1 MAELQVQYIDP
12 QELKPFADNP
22 RQHSERNIQDIQRSI
37 KKFGFTNPILV
48 RQEDNMVVAGHGRLQ
63 SAQELGLDEVPV
75 IYLDFSEND
84 AKLYAITDNRTAET
98 SEWDLVAL
106 DELVQ
111 SLELGEGELPDT
123 GFYADELEEILAEI
137 DSSSI
142 SQGEEQAEVAR
153 QTLSQRFLVPPFS
166 VLDARQGYWQE
177 RKRAWL
183 ALGIESEL
191 GRGSTPS
198 TSARAEDPSYR
209 EIKGRLLAVPS
220 GSLKPAADYSDGQRG
235 DGRGRLLAVP
245 SGSLKPLDRASATK
259 SQGVKGALAGDE
271 RASTG
276 TSIFDPVLCE
286 LAYRWFCPPGGSVL
300 DPFAG
305 GSVRG
310 IVAAKLGR
318 RYVGVDL
325 SGRQLEANRQQ
336 AETILNG
343 QATVERVVT
352 DPQELTPVQTVEMPE
367 LGPIK
372 VKREDLFDFA
382 GVRGSKARA
391 GRAIALQAKGLT
403 AGASRHSTMLGR
415 VARLAEAVEIPARI
429 HVANSK
435 SLTPD
440 QQEAIAHGAEMV
452 PGKANYLKTL
462 VASSRQDAEARGWTH
477 LELGLESDTYTEVNR
492 GQAANIPADTQRVVV
507 CVGSGTGLSTVLHGL
522 DDAGLGSVPVLGV
535 RVGME
540 GAEKLLDRR
549 GPANWHDRVTFVE
562 SSLDYASQAPVRHL
576 GQIELDWYYEAKCL
590 PFLQPGDLFYILA
603 KRTEEQEP
611 SGELRPEWI
620 QGDSRQALP
629 PGEFDFVFSCP
640 PYFDL
645 EVYSEEEGDISNMDY
660 PDFLTA
666 YRDIISQSCQRLKD
680 NRLACFVVGE
690 VRDKK
695 GNYHNLIGDTIQ
707 AFLEAGLA
715 YYNEAILVTSLGSLP
730 IRAARMFS
738 AGRKLGKTHQ
748 NVLVFLKGDAKQAV
762 EALGE
767 VALDE
772 SIFNQP

>member
-22 RQHSERNIQDIQRSI
+22 RHHSERNIQDIQRSI

-48 RQEDNMVVAGHGRLQ
+48 RQEDNMVVAGHGRLE
-63 SAQELGLDEVPV
+63 SAQELGLEEVPV

-111 SLELGEGELPDT
+111 SLEMDEDELPDT
-123 GFYADELEEILAEI
+123 GFYAEELEEILAEM
-137 DSSSI
+137 DSTSA

-191 GRGSTPS
+191 GRGSPPS

-209 EIKGRLLAVPS
+209 EIKGRLLAVP
-220 GSLKPAADYSDGQRG
+220 P
-235 DGRGRLLAVP
+235 
-245 SGSLKPLDRASATK
+245 GSLKPLDRAFTF
-259 SQGVKGALAGDE
+259 SQVSLNAAAGDE

-325 SGRQLEANRQQ
+325 SGPQLEANRQQ
-336 AETILNG
+336 AET
-343 QATVERVVT
+343 
-352 DPQELTPVQTVEMPE
+352 
-367 LGPIK
+367 
-372 VKREDLFDFA
+372 
-382 GVRGSKARA
+382 
-391 GRAIALQAKGLT
+391 
-403 AGASRHSTMLGR
+403 ML
-415 VARLAEAVEIPARI
+415 
-429 HVANSK
+429 
-435 SLTPD
+435 D
-440 QQEAIAHGAEMV
+440 
-452 PGKANYLKTL
+452 
-462 VASSRQDAEARGWTH
+462 
-477 LELGLESDTYTEVNR
+477 
-492 GQAANIPADTQRVVV
+492 
-507 CVGSGTGLSTVLHGL
+507 
-522 DDAGLGSVPVLGV
+522 
-535 RVGME
+535 
-540 GAEKLLDRR
+540 
-549 GPANWHDRVTFVE
+549 
-562 SSLDYASQAPVRHL
+562 
-576 GQIELDWYYEAKCL
+576 
-590 PFLQPGDLFYILA
+590 
-603 KRTEEQEP
+603 
-611 SGELRPEWI
+611 ELRPEWI

-645 EVYSEEEGDISNMDY
+645 EVYSEEEADISNMDY

-707 AFLEAGLA
+707 AFLEAGLT

-772 SIFNQP
+772 SIFNQS

>member
-1 MAELQVQYIDP
+1 
-12 QELKPFADNP
+12 
-22 RQHSERNIQDIQRSI
+22 
-37 KKFGFTNPILV
+37 
-48 RQEDNMVVAGHGRLQ
+48 MVVAGHGRLE

-111 SLELGEGELPDT
+111 SLELDEDELPDT
-123 GFYADELEEILAEI
+123 GFYADELEEILAEM
-137 DSSSI
+137 DSSSA

-177 RKRAWL
+177 RRRAWL
-183 ALGIESEL
+183 ALGIQSEL
-191 GRGSTPS
+191 GRGVDLLKFSDL
-198 TSARAEDPSYR
+198 AKEA
-209 EIKGRLLAVPS
+209 GGARLLMAPTT
-220 GSLKPAADYSDGQRG
+220 GNTAAQAKDLADRY
-235 DGRGRLLAVP
+235 GR
-245 SGSLKPLDRASATK
+245 DE
-259 SQGVKGALAGDE
+259 QALAHGGLGIYS
-271 RASTG
+271 AS

-325 SGRQLEANRQQ
+325 SGPQLEANRQQ

-462 VASSRQDAEARGWTH
+462 VASSRLDAEARGWTH

-535 RVGME
+535 RIGME

-549 GPANWHDRVTFVE
+549 GPANWRDRVTFVE

-695 GNYHNLIGDTIQ
+695 GNYHNLISDTIQ
-707 AFLEAGLA
+707 AFLEAGLT

-772 SIFNQP
+772 SIFNQSEPLPETASAADGQQLLTV

>member
-1 MAELQVQYIDP
+1 M
-12 QELKPFADNP
+12 
-22 RQHSERNIQDIQRSI
+22 
-37 KKFGFTNPILV
+37 
-48 RQEDNMVVAGHGRLQ
+48 
-63 SAQELGLDEVPV
+63 
-75 IYLDFSEND
+75 
-84 AKLYAITDNRTAET
+84 
-98 SEWDLVAL
+98 
-106 DELVQ
+106 
-111 SLELGEGELPDT
+111 
-123 GFYADELEEILAEI
+123 
-137 DSSSI
+137 
-142 SQGEEQAEVAR
+142 
-153 QTLSQRFLVPPFS
+153 
-166 VLDARQGYWQE
+166 
-177 RKRAWL
+177 

-191 GRGSTPS
+191 GRGAALTWGDSDEITTPGLNHYRDLNK
-198 TSARAEDPSYR
+198 ARSN
-209 EIKGRLLAVPS
+209 GRAFTFSQV
-220 GSLKPAADYSDGQRG
+220 SLNAA
-235 DGRGRLLAVP
+235 
-245 SGSLKPLDRASATK
+245 
-259 SQGVKGALAGDE
+259 AGDE

-325 SGRQLEANRQQ
+325 SGPQLEANRQQ

-391 GRAIALQAKGLT
+391 GRAVALQANGLT

-415 VARLAEAVEIPARI
+415 GARLAEAVEIPARI

-462 VASSRQDAEARGWTH
+462 VASSRLDAEARGWTH

-549 GPANWHDRVTFVE
+549 GPANWRDRVTFVE

-645 EVYSEEEGDISNMDY
+645 ELYSEEEGDISNMDY

-695 GNYHNLIGDTIQ
+695 GNYHNLISDTIQ
-707 AFLEAGLA
+707 AFLEAGLT

-767 VALDE
+767 VTLDE
-772 SIFNQP
+772 SIFNQSEPLPETASAADGQQLLTV

>member
-111 SLELGEGELPDT
+111 SLEMDEDELPDT

-137 DSSSI
+137 DSTSAP
-142 SQGEEQAEVAR
+142 QGEEQAEVAR
-153 QTLSQRFLVPPFS
+153 QTLAQRFLVPPFS

-183 ALGIESEL
+183 ALGIQSEL
-191 GRGSTPS
+191 GRGVDLLKFSDL
-198 TSARAEDPSYR
+198 AKEA
-209 EIKGRLLAVPS
+209 GGARLLMAPTT
-220 GSLKPAADYSDGQRG
+220 GNTAAQAKDLADRY
-235 DGRGRLLAVP
+235 GR
-245 SGSLKPLDRASATK
+245 DE
-259 SQGVKGALAGDE
+259 QALAHGGLGIYS
-271 RASTG
+271 AS

-325 SGRQLEANRQQ
+325 SGPQLEANRQQ
-336 AETILNG
+336 AET
-343 QATVERVVT
+343 
-352 DPQELTPVQTVEMPE
+352 
-367 LGPIK
+367 
-372 VKREDLFDFA
+372 
-382 GVRGSKARA
+382 
-391 GRAIALQAKGLT
+391 
-403 AGASRHSTMLGR
+403 ML
-415 VARLAEAVEIPARI
+415 
-429 HVANSK
+429 
-435 SLTPD
+435 D
-440 QQEAIAHGAEMV
+440 
-452 PGKANYLKTL
+452 
-462 VASSRQDAEARGWTH
+462 
-477 LELGLESDTYTEVNR
+477 
-492 GQAANIPADTQRVVV
+492 
-507 CVGSGTGLSTVLHGL
+507 
-522 DDAGLGSVPVLGV
+522 
-535 RVGME
+535 
-540 GAEKLLDRR
+540 
-549 GPANWHDRVTFVE
+549 
-562 SSLDYASQAPVRHL
+562 
-576 GQIELDWYYEAKCL
+576 
-590 PFLQPGDLFYILA
+590 
-603 KRTEEQEP
+603 
-611 SGELRPEWI
+611 ELRPEWI

-680 NRLACFVVGE
+680 DRLACFVVGE

-695 GNYHNLIGDTIQ
+695 GNYHNLIGDTVQ
-707 AFLEAGLA
+707 AFLEAGLT

-772 SIFNQP
+772 SIFNQSEPLPETASAADGQQLLTV